1 MGFRLRGLCA
11 LGLLLELFEHAVHAV
26 RATELDEELRGG
38 LSLGVGVARVR
49 CFCDAG
55 ERAHGDR
62 RGEGEVEVGAP
73 AEGAIQIIEDR
84 AETLGPDEAE
94 EFDEREVVVAR
105 DLPEGRRR
113 LGVRD
118 EDLFEGVIGDG
129 NHVCL
134 P

>member
-1 MGFRLRGLCA
+1 M
-11 LGLLLELFEHAVHAV
+11 LGLLVELFEHAVHAV
-26 RATELDEELRGG
+26 RAAELDEELRSG
-38 LSLGVGVARVR
+38 LALCVGVARVGR
-49 CFCDAG
+49 FRDAG

-73 AEGAIQIIEDR
+73 AEGALQIIEDC
-84 AETLGPDEAE
+84 AETLGSDEAE
-94 EFDEREVVVAR
+94 QFDEREVVVAR